1 MARFTVA
8 EIADYYLNQVKANRP
23 ELYEKFQDWDDES
36 IVSHLLK
43 DNPEVA
49 LKIDLGGKFEKL
61 GYSVYGALNQ
71 LKPAGGAA
79 LQAVT
84 VAAKTPGVMMEK
96 SPFVRSV
103 EDMPQWKQEYLKE
116 YYSKD
121 EMPMTWQAVSYTHLT
136 LPTNREV

>member
-49 LKIDLGGKFEKL
+49 LKIDLGGKFEKA
-61 GYSVYGALNQ
+61 GYAITGALLAPISLCPN
-71 LKPAGGAA
+71 L
-79 LQAVT
+79 
-84 VAAKTPGVMMEK
+84 
-96 SPFVRSV
+96 
-103 EDMPQWKQEYLKE
+103 
-116 YYSKD
+116 
-121 EMPMTWQAVSYTHLT
+121 
-136 LPTNREV
+136 